1 MQEGIS
7 VQNSLI
13 KVSVICLTYN
23 HEKHIARTLDGF
35 VNQKTDF
42 AFEVLVHD
50 DCSTDGTADIV
61 RDYAEKYP
69 DIIKPILQAE
79 NQYSKG
85 VWIDRDIVAPKAKG
99 DYVAF
104 CEGDDYWCDMDKLQK
119 QYDFLSAH
127 PEYSACVHKT
137 VFHNLSTGKDVLVP
151 NIDADRDYSLE
162 EIVLAGGG
170 IFGTNS
176 AMMRTEISRDM
187 PESFRAKGFSDFQL
201 FLYAAAEGKVHCL
214 NEAMSVYNVGVAGSW
229 TQTMMNDVQR
239 RIDHCEVFIDLID
252 RIDAYYN
259 EKFHSILLK
268 KKQEME
274 YLMFKLKKDRKAM
287 FRPEYRQWLVP
298 DIKLSVK
305 LKIAALC
312 PSLVKLAHRVKGS

>member
-104 CEGDDYWCDMDKLQK
+104 
-119 QYDFLSAH
+119 
-127 PEYSACVHKT
+127 
-137 VFHNLSTGKDVLVP
+137 
-151 NIDADRDYSLE
+151 
-162 EIVLAGGG
+162 
-170 IFGTNS
+170 
-176 AMMRTEISRDM
+176 
-187 PESFRAKGFSDFQL
+187 
-201 FLYAAAEGKVHCL
+201 
-214 NEAMSVYNVGVAGSW
+214 
-229 TQTMMNDVQR
+229 
-239 RIDHCEVFIDLID
+239 
-252 RIDAYYN
+252 
-259 EKFHSILLK
+259 
-268 KKQEME
+268 
-274 YLMFKLKKDRKAM
+274 
-287 FRPEYRQWLVP
+287 
-298 DIKLSVK
+298 
-305 LKIAALC
+305 
-312 PSLVKLAHRVKGS
+312 